1 MRKWFF
7 RSGFGF
13 WFKNAF
19 AFFLGLIF
27 VLIGLF
33 LAQFIYVRSMGVQPN
48 QVSQEVSTM
57 DYSDTTSRTY
67 GWTTR
72 PNVRSTV
79 TRFLEHWPIY
89 EYTLRT
95 DNFGRRVVF
104 PGNEKTQK
112 DQFLIYLGCSFM
124 FGQGLED
131 EATLD
136 YQLTRRLKRY
146 QSYNY
151 SVPGYGLG
159 HVLAQA
165 QNIDFTKQI
174 PQRQGLIIYL
184 YPTFHIDRMVGGL
197 ETIDWAV
204 GLPYFRL
211 EGDKLVRD
219 GFVHEERYI
228 YAAAERLYNKTFLRR
243 RFNLAWPF
251 QIDRDDL
258 ELACKAISEVKQK
271 ITSHFNDS
279 RFLLVLQAHSIDKDI
294 SFCLA
299 KYGIEWLDMRGA
311 LRGYRFQDL
320 GIKGDGHPTELANK
334 LTAEGIA
341 QYLNSREKNHVGTR
355 N

>member
-19 AFFLGLIF
+19 AVFLGLIF
-27 VLIGLF
+27 VLAGLF
-33 LAQFIYVRSMGVQPN
+33 FAQMILGRSTGKKPN
-48 QVSQEVSTM
+48 VSAQESSSQAYY
-57 DYSDTTSRTY
+57 DLTSRIY
-67 GWTTR
+67 GWTLN
-72 PNVRSTV
+72 PNLTVTV

-104 PGNEKTQK
+104 PANENLHKK
-112 DQFLIYLGCSFM
+112 KFLIYLGCSAM

-131 EATLD
+131 EETLD

-165 QNIDFTKQI
+165 QNIDFAKQI
-174 PQRQGLIIYL
+174 PQRQGLIVYL

-197 ETIDWAV
+197 ETIDWAG

-228 YAAAERLYNKTFLRR
+228 YAAAERLYNRTFFRR

-251 QIDRDDL
+251 HIDRDDL
-258 ELACKAISEVKQK
+258 ELACKAISEVKQL
-271 ITSHFNDS
+271 ILSQFDES
-279 RFLLVLQAHSIDKDI
+279 RFLLVLHPHSVGTDL

-299 KYGIEWLDMRGA
+299 KYGIEWLDMRGSQ
-311 LRGYRFQDL
+311 RGYRIQDM
-320 GIKGDGHPTELANK
+320 GIKGDGHPTEFANK

-341 QYLNSREKNHVGTR
+341 QYLNSREKNHVGTW